1 MKLADYAIKKPATI
15 IISLVGILLFG
26 FLSFSGMKQDLIT
39 TITLPRIMVYCIY
52 PGASPTD
59 IEQAVVNPFEK
70 VMASVSGVN
79 KLESDCMKSVGFVT
93 ATCDWDVNLNQ
104 MKTEL
109 ESVIE
114 SVTLPDSAFPPVVR
128 ILNSNLLPIISFK
141 VEPGKIIS
149 LDPKTG
155 EQLLD
160 EAGKPIWVTR
170 ELTPLQIT
178 QYLENNVVPQF
189 QKILGVSQVSI
200 KGGSYQEVC
209 IRLDMDRCQS
219 TGVTPL
225 RIYTILSYSNMNLP
239 AGNVYHEG
247 RFLNFRTQGKFDN
260 IDDIRDMVIDF
271 KESDKTFIKLRD
283 VAEVDIVDA
292 PKDHYVEW
300 NKEPIIVLEVEKLPT
315 GDTIKIIDKVKKI
328 IDNTVVRSGNLLS
341 FEPILDSSKDIGAA
355 VNGVANSAITGVIF
369 VFLVIFIFLQNIR
382 TTLIIGT
389 SIPLSVIIAF
399 CCMKLA
405 GLNINLMTL
414 GGMTV
419 AIGMI
424 VDSSIVILENTW
436 NLFLKSGDAKAAAS
450 EGADEVGGAVIASIM
465 TTLVVFLPI
474 LTLSGL
480 VGAILTD
487 VSMTIVFALAG
498 SLIVSIMV
506 VPFMCSLLLKMP
518 DKTAT
523 TKTQKL
529 IEAFGSKVG
538 YVLDKI
544 DGFYEKLIKSALLN
558 KNFVLI
564 CAVLILI
571 LSFLTLG
578 LVGFEFL
585 DAPDMGE
592 FEIVVKTPSGF
603 SMEETREKLRLL
615 NDELND
621 ILGANLKSGQFLTG
635 SDPTYPINGIANSGA
650 IRLRLIDAPSRSKG
664 MSIFDVIPMLQEEL
678 PKRVPGVDITVNN
691 GGLAAML
698 SFATGGSGFVVEVSG
713 KDFDEISK
721 VALEISRHIQE
732 HPKVYKTQMNV
743 NLDEKELISKLDLAG
758 LGSVGISPFEAA
770 ASELIVFQGMRA
782 GNLLIGDDEYE
793 IRVTSNLEKT
803 NLGEDTLTNV
813 PLQSQKG
820 GTMLSM
826 AVVSKLEEKSSADR
840 IPHVN
845 KMRSITITGLVS
857 DGSDIAKDMRPILE
871 TVPLPAGVEWEIGGS
886 SSLLADALG
895 DLLVVM
901 GVAIFLVYAVMVI
914 QFQKFTQPLIV
925 MTSIPFVFIGV
936 AISLLLSSTNISLVA
951 MLAVIA
957 LIGTVINNAIVLIDY
972 TNLLREKYGQPL
984 YDAVVNSGRSRLK
997 PILMTT
1003 LTTALGV
1010 VPMFLSRAEGNELLK
1025 PLGLVIAGGLLTST
1039 AVTLILVPVIYYVVE
1054 SKRDSIKTR
1063 LSKTDSSKVSALVSS
1078 GGDNKRKT
1086 SSTSSKKRETNKAK
1100 KGV

>member
-15 IISLVGILLFG
+15 IICLVGILLFG
-26 FLSFSGMKQDLIT
+26 LLSFSGMKQDLIT
-39 TITLPRIMVYCIY
+39 TITLPRVMVYCIY

-93 ATCDWDVNLNQ
+93 ATCDWDVDLNQ

-109 ESVIE
+109 ESVIKT
-114 SVTLPDSAFPPVVR
+114 VTLPDSAFPPVVR
-128 ILNSNLLPIISFK
+128 IINSNLLPIISFK
-141 VEPGKIIS
+141 VEPGKIIA
-149 LDPKTG
+149 LDPDTG
-155 EQLLD
+155 EELRD
-160 EAGKPIWVTR
+160 ESNKPVLIDR

-178 QYLENNVVPQF
+178 QYLEDNVVPQF
-189 QKILGVSQVSI
+189 QKILGVSEVSI
-200 KGGSYQEVC
+200 RGGSYQEVC
-209 IRLDMDRCQS
+209 IRLDMDKCQS

-225 RIYTILSYSNMNLP
+225 RIYTILNYSNMNLP

-283 VAEVDIVDA
+283 VADVDIVEA
-292 PKDHYVEW
+292 PKDHYVEF
-300 NKEPIIVLEVEKLPT
+300 NREPIIVIEVEKLPT
-315 GDTIKIIDKVKKI
+315 GDTIKIIEKVKKI
-328 IDNTVVRSGNLLS
+328 IQSTVVKSGNLLS

-355 VNGVANSAITGVIF
+355 VNGVANAAITGVIF
-369 VFLVIFIFLQNIR
+369 VFLVIFLFLQNIR

-405 GLNINLMTL
+405 KLNINLMTL

-424 VDSSIVILENTW
+424 VDSSIVVLENTW
-436 NLFLKSGDAKAAAS
+436 NLFLKSGNAKEAAS

-518 DKTAT
+518 QEGTSSKTG
-523 TKTQKL
+523 KFFKG
-529 IEAFGSKVG
+529 IGKKVNL
-538 YVLDKI
+538 VLEKI
-544 DGFYEKLIKSALLN
+544 DGFYEGLIKSALKN
-558 KNFVLI
+558 KNFVLV

-592 FEIVVKTPSGF
+592 FEIIVKTPSGY

-615 NDELND
+615 NDEINQL
-621 ILGANLKSGQFLTG
+621 LGANLKSGQFLTG
-635 SDPTYPINGIANSGA
+635 SDPTYPINGIPNSGA
-650 IRLRLIDAPSRSKG
+650 IRLRLINAPSRSKG
-664 MSIFDVIPMLQEEL
+664 MSIFKVIPMLREEL

-721 VALEISRHIQE
+721 VALDISRHIQE

-743 NLDEKELISKLDLAG
+743 NLDETELISKLDLAG

-770 ASELIVFQGMRA
+770 SSELIVFQGMNA
-782 GNLLIGDDEYE
+782 GNLLIGDEEYD

-845 KMRSITITGLVS
+845 KMRSITITGLVT
-857 DGSDIAKDMRPILE
+857 DGSDIANDMRPILE
-871 TVPLPAGVEWEIGGS
+871 KVPLPAGVEWEIGGS

-936 AISLLLSSTNISLVA
+936 ALSLLISGTNISLVA

-957 LIGTVINNAIVLIDY
+957 LVGTVINNAIVLIDY
-972 TNLLREKYGQPL
+972 TNLLREKYNQPL
-984 YDAVVNSGRSRLK
+984 YEAVVNSGRSRLK

-1039 AVTLILVPVIYYVVE
+1039 AITLILVPVIYYVVE
-1054 SKRDSIKTR
+1054 SKQDSIRAK
-1063 LSKTDSSKVSALVSS
+1063 L
-1078 GGDNKRKT
+1078 KT
-1086 SSTSSKKRETNKAK
+1086 SNGSLLAKSQESKNATSKKIGSEKNKSIKAT
-1100 KGV
+1100 KGE